1 MRAGGVFSKIKKS
14 PKYFYI
20 IHYSSE
26 SLFGEE
32 KNVKSPRI
40 TSVAVMLR
48 IPTHSATHSDHIR
61 PPVPK
66 YSATC
71 DAMP

>member
-1 MRAGGVFSKIKKS
+1 M
-14 PKYFYI
+14 
-20 IHYSSE
+20 
-26 SLFGEE
+26 
-32 KNVKSPRI
+32 
-40 TSVAVMLR
+40 R

-66 YSATC
+66 YSATY